1 MQNNGVTKPFSIYIH
16 IPFCIQKCPYC
27 DFNTYA
33 VLKAPEKAYVAALL
47 SELDYRASLPEWKG
61 RSVQT
66 IFFGG
71 GTPSIFSG
79 KAIKNIL
86 GHISKIFP
94 MLNYVEVS
102 LEANPGTVS
111 TDNLSEFYDAGVNRL
126 SFGAQSFS
134 NTILKTLG
142 RTHTP
147 DQVISAIESARASL
161 FTNISVDIIFAV
173 PGQTLHDVR
182 FDCEQALALDVPHVS
197 TYSLTIEKGTPFY
210 QSFKRGIFK
219 QVDDDTSLSMMDL
232 ITETLF
238 QRGEG
243 LERYEIS
250 NYARTGKEA
259 RHNMA
264 YWNGDDYIGV
274 GAGAHSFC
282 TNRRW
287 SNVALPKT
295 YIDKATSK
303 GIAESWQEVLT
314 PSELAF
320 EYFFLGLRKIH
331 GVSLSEF
338 ERRFQT
344 QWEPLYGDLIDILSN
359 ERLIVHEGDF
369 IRLSQRGLEIA
380 DSVIGNFSKVKLD

>member
-1 MQNNGVTKPFSIYIH
+1 VSKPFSIYIH

-33 VLKAPEKAYVAALL
+33 VSKAPEKEYVSGLL
-47 SELDYRASLPEWKG
+47 AELDFRASLPEWKG
-61 RSVQT
+61 RTVQT

-86 GHISKIFP
+86 SHTTRLFP
-94 MLNYVEVS
+94 MLDYVEVS
-102 LEANPGTVS
+102 LEANPGTVA

-126 SFGAQSFS
+126 SFGAQSF
-134 NTILKTLG
+134 NTATLKTLG
-142 RTHTP
+142 RTHSP
-147 DQVISAIESARASL
+147 DQIIAAVESSRASL
-161 FTNISVDIIFAV
+161 FSNISIDLIFAV
-173 PGQTLHDVR
+173 PGQTIHDVR
-182 FDCEQALALDVPHVS
+182 FDCEQALLLDVPHVS

-210 QSFKRGIFK
+210 QSYKRGIFK
-219 QVDDDTSLSMMDL
+219 PISDDLSLEMMDT
-232 ITETLF
+232 IQEILF
-238 QRGEG
+238 QRGQG

-250 NYARTGKEA
+250 NYAKPGKEA

-264 YWNGDDYIGV
+264 YWNGDDYLGV

-282 TNRRW
+282 KDRRW
-287 SNVALPKT
+287 SNIALPQS
-295 YIDKATSK
+295 YVEKATSQ
-303 GIAESWQEVLT
+303 GTAESWEEKLT
-314 PSELAF
+314 VRDQIF

-331 GVSLSEF
+331 GVSMSEF

-344 QWEPLYGDLIDILSN
+344 KWDPLFGDLIDILST
-359 ERLIVHEGDF
+359 EKLIIQDADC

-380 DSVIGNFSKVKLD
+380 DSVIENFSKLDLSAL